1 MARENRNRAPKRAKL
16 NFAEAR
22 RRILDE
28 SDDDSEPEE
37 DGREELS

>member
-1 MARENRNRAPKRAKL
+1 MARENGKRAPKVARL
-16 NFAEAR
+16 NFAEAS

-28 SDDDSEPEE
+28 SEDDSEPE